1 MIQAETGSLYYKI
14 KKTVLGQITIIWKVA
29 PSFKVKRILLPN
41 HSGDLNVKYPQ
52 ITPSTS
58 KVVEDLSED
67 ISEFLE
73 GKDMHFDIR
82 ILDFDSCSMF
92 QRKVLDAEYRIPRG
106 WVSTY
111 GRIAKHIGS
120 TNAARAVGRTL
131 ATNPF
136 PIVIPCHRAV
146 RSNGELGGYQGGE
159 EMKRR
164 LLKMEGI
171 LFTASGRVLLDKV
184 YY

>member
-1 MIQAETGSLYYKI
+1 MPAETSSLRCRTKR
-14 KKTVLGQITIIWKVA
+14 TVFGPITIIWEA
-29 PSFKVKRILLPN
+29 TPSFKVKGILLPT
-41 HSGDLNVKYPQ
+41 HSGDLSVKYPG
-52 ITPSTS
+52 IASSTTE
-58 KVVEDLSED
+58 VVEDWADE

-73 GKDMHFDIR
+73 GKDRRLNIR
-82 ILDFDSCSMF
+82 ILDLDSCSLF
-92 QRKVLDAEYRIPRG
+92 QRQVLRAECRVPRG

-111 GRIAKHIGS
+111 GRIARHLGNY
-120 TNAARAVGRTL
+120 NAARAVGKAL

-164 LLKMEGI
+164 LLKMEGVR
-171 LFTASGRVLLDKV
+171 FSMSGRVLLDKV